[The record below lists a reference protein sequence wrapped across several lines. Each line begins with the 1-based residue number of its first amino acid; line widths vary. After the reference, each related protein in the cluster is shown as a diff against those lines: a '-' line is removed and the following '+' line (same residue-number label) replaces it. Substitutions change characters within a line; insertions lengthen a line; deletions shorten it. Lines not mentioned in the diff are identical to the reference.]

1 LPTGLMSAGLNET
14 WRWWRRA
21 GCRGGSPA
29 SSPQLAAPTKR
40 PAAASGVTTAATT
53 IVECGSELRE
63 DRELRA
69 PLATIHARLRAREAP
84 RSSDWYVY
92 VAGHLVDR
100 LESAG
105 VDDHVVDNDDRHPG
119 EVASAILRLVGW
131 LP

>member
-1 LPTGLMSAGLNET
+1 
-14 WRWWRRA
+14 
-21 GCRGGSPA
+21 
-29 SSPQLAAPTKR
+29 
-40 PAAASGVTTAATT
+40 VTTAATT